1 MGTDTWVHQ
10 MIRARS
16 RRRVAAWGLVLAC
29 AVAFGVSQHRYIG
42 NFLRGPFAVGQ
53 AELDAIG
60 DVSTAPRYFVHVTG
74 SKAINTGIEQITT
87 RKRAGVETSRSVS
100 ATYYVL
106 TIGERL
112 LVVKSSAGAPL
123 TAEGELT
130 PMPADLQMHL
140 FDTPQMQSIRPRFY
154 PYYLDTADFRFP
166 GYLAIAAALVLAG
179 LLAKYAWPAWRYRH
193 DVSAHPVVK
202 RLASWGDP
210 VGLALEARRE
220 ADAPR
225 HKGGGWRVTDKY
237 LIQSTVFT
245 FDILRL
251 ADLLWAYKKV
261 TKHSVNFIP
270 TGKTYAAILAC
281 YGGVAEIKGKEK
293 KVDALLAFAA
303 ERAPWA
309 ILGFSEELSKLF
321 RQKPQE
327 FGAAVEQRKRERV
340 AQPVPHR

>member
-1 MGTDTWVHQ
+1 

-16 RRRVAAWGLVLAC
+16 RRRVAAWGFVLAC
-29 AVAFGVSQHRYIG
+29 TVAFAVSQHRYIS
-42 NFLRGPFAVGQ
+42 NFLGGPFAVGQ
-53 AELDAIG
+53 VELDAIG
-60 DVSTAPRYFVHVTG
+60 DVSTSPRYFVHVTG
-74 SKAINTGIEQITT
+74 SKAIETGIEQITT

-112 LVVKSSAGAPL
+112 LVVKSSAGTPL

-130 PMPADLQMHL
+130 SMPAELQTHL
-140 FDTPQMQSIRPRFY
+140 FDTPNMQAIRPRFY
-154 PYYLDTADFRFP
+154 PYYVDNADFRLP
-166 GYLAIAAALVLAG
+166 GYLAIGAALVLAV

-193 DVSAHPVVK
+193 DISTHPVVQ
-202 RLASWGDP
+202 RVASWGDP

-225 HKGGGWRVTDKY
+225 YKGGGWLVTEKY
-237 LIQSTVFT
+237 LIRSTVFT
-245 FDILRL
+245 FDVLRL
-251 ADLLWAYKKV
+251 SDLLWAYKKV

-270 TGKTYAAILAC
+270 TGKTYAGVLAC
-281 YGGVAEIKGKEK
+281 YGGTAEITGKEK
-293 KVDALLAFAA
+293 KVDAVLTFAA

-327 FGAAVEQRKRERV
+327 FGAAVEQRKRER
-340 AQPVPHR
+340 AGQPAPHA